1 MDRFL
6 RIALAK
12 GRIAL
17 QTVELF
23 ESIGINCGPLKEE
36 TRKLIIRDPASMTE
50 FILVKPKDVAKYVER
65 GAVDMG
71 VVGRDTLLEQQPDL
85 YEVLDLKVG
94 RCRMVVAGPK
104 SPGDTSN
111 RAVKVVATKYPVTA
125 RKYFREKGE
134 SIQVVKLDGS
144 VELAPLVGLS
154 HVIVDLVETGR
165 TLEENGLVILEEI
178 CPVSARLVVNRVSLK
193 MENERI
199 TKVLKALRQALRKA
213 V

>member
-17 QTVELF
+17 QAVELF
-23 ESIGINCGPLKEE
+23 ENIGINCSPVREG
-36 TRKLIIRDPASMTE
+36 TRRLIIRDPGSMVE
-50 FILVKPKDVAKYVER
+50 FILVKPKDVAKYVEL

-71 VVGRDTLLEQQPDL
+71 VVGKDMLLEQQPDL
-85 YEVLDLKVG
+85 YEVLDLGIGK
-94 RCRMVVAGPK
+94 CRMVVAGPEK
-104 SPGDTSN
+104 PRVFLN

-125 RKYFREKGE
+125 RNYFREKRE
-134 SIQVVKLDGS
+134 SIQVVNLDGS

-154 HVIVDLVETGR
+154 NVIVDLVETGR
-165 TLEENGLVILEEI
+165 TLEENGLVILDEI
-178 CPVSARLVVNRVSLK
+178 CPISARLVVNKVSLK

-199 TKVLKALRQALRKA
+199 NKVLKALRQALRKA